1 MKPVRILVL
10 ASVASLALASSAF
23 AVSPT
28 TKYLEH
34 YKVLRTD
41 VPLPV
46 KIVSPT
52 GLPQSAKDKT
62 ITFTMIIDRD
72 GKPQNVTPV
81 SPIEPAVA
89 KILVPV
95 VSKWQFT
102 PAQQD
107 GVAVARKIMLPI
119 HLTEA

>member
-1 MKPVRILVL
+1 MKPARILVL
-10 ASVASLALASSAF
+10 ASIASLALASSAF

-46 KIVSPT
+46 KVVSPT
-52 GLPQSAKDKT
+52 GLPRSAKDTT
-62 ITFTMIIDRD
+62 ITFTMVIDRD
-72 GKPQNVTPV
+72 GKPHDVTPV
-81 SPIEPAVA
+81 SPVEPAVA
-89 KILVPV
+89 KIMVPV
-95 VSKWQFT
+95 VSKWRFS

-107 GVAVARKIMLPI
+107 GVPVARKIMLPI
-119 HLTEA
+119 EVTGA